1 MRLLVQTTWVTPGAT
16 TTDTLP
22 AAKSTELE
30 TIAVG
35 GVEVM
40 WST

>member
-1 MRLLVQTTWVTPGAT
+1 MRLLVQTTTGA
-16 TTDTLP
+16 LP